1 MFRLK
6 QKERWVEL
14 PHGVRLRVAPL
25 TTVVV
30 AAAQASARRR
40 ALELLGKEELPEQEN
55 LRRGVA
61 LMLTIQALGRE
72 CIRAWE
78 GVVDEEGAMVP
89 AAPEAIEVLLS
100 HEEMAFAFFDAVMAP
115 LRVVEAEGNASGPAP
130 HGTVAAGQNTAEAAS
145 ISDAS
150 AA

>member
-1 MFRLK
+1 MFRLA

-14 PHGVRLRVAPL
+14 PHGVRLLVAPI
-25 TTVVV
+25 TTIMV
-30 AAAQASARRR
+30 AAAQAAARRR

-78 GVVDEEGAMVP
+78 NVVDEDGAAVP
-89 AAPEAIEVLLS
+89 ITPEAIEVLLS
-100 HEEMAFAFFDAVMAP
+100 HEEMAFALFDAVMTP
-115 LRVVEAEGNASGPAP
+115 LRAVEAEGNASGPAP
-130 HGTVAAGQNTAEAAS
+130 DGTSAAGQTTAEDALL
-145 ISDAS
+145 SDAS

>member
-1 MFRLK
+1 MFRLA

-25 TTVVV
+25 TTVMV
-30 AAAQASARRR
+30 AAAQAAARRR
-40 ALELLGKEELPEQEN
+40 ALELLGKEDVPEQEN

-100 HEEMAFAFFDAVMAP
+100 HEEMAFAFFDAVMTP

-145 ISDAS
+145 LSDAS

>member
-1 MFRLK
+1 MFRLA

-14 PHGVRLRVAPL
+14 PHGVRLRVAPI
-25 TTVVV
+25 TTIMV
-30 AAAQASARRR
+30 AAAQAAARRR
-40 ALELLGKEELPEQEN
+40 VLDLLGKEELPEQEN

-78 GVVDEEGAMVP
+78 NVVDEEGAAVP
-89 AAPEAIEVLLS
+89 ITPGAIEVLLS
-100 HEEMAFAFFDAVMAP
+100 HEEMAFAFFESVMNPLQAVQ
-115 LRVVEAEGNASGPAP
+115 AEGNASRPAL
-130 HGTVAAGQNTAEAAS
+130 HGTAAAGRNTAEAAPVS
-145 ISDAS
+145 NAN

>member
-1 MFRLK
+1 MFRLA

-14 PHGVRLRVAPL
+14 PHGVRLRVAPI
-25 TTVVV
+25 TTIMV

-40 ALELLGKEELPEQEN
+40 VLELLGKEEMPEQEN

-78 GVVDEEGAMVP
+78 NVVDEEGATVP
-89 AAPEAIEVLLS
+89 ITPEAIEVLLS
-100 HEEMAFAFFDAVMAP
+100 HEEMAFAFFESVMTP
-115 LRVVEAEGNASGPAP
+115 LRAVEAEGNASRPAL
-130 HGTVAAGQNTAEAAS
+130 HGTAAAGRNTAEVVPVLNANAA
-145 ISDAS
+145 
-150 AA
+150 

>member
-14 PHGVRLRVAPL
+14 PHGVRLRVAPI

-30 AAAQASARRR
+30 AAAQASARKR
-40 ALELLGKEELPEQEN
+40 AFELLGKEEIPEQEN

-78 GVVDEEGAMVP
+78 NVVDEDGAAVP
-89 AAPEAIEVLLS
+89 ITPEAIEILLS
-100 HEEMAFAFFDAVMAP
+100 HEEMAFAFFDAVMTP
-115 LRVVEAEGNASGPAP
+115 LRVVEAEGNASGPVP
-130 HGTVAAGQNTAEAAS
+130 HGTAAAGRNIAEVAP
-145 ISDAS
+145 ISDTS

>member
-1 MFRLK
+1 MFRLA

-14 PHGVRLRVAPL
+14 PHGVRLLVAPI
-25 TTVVV
+25 TTIMV
-30 AAAQASARRR
+30 AAAQAAARRR

-78 GVVDEEGAMVP
+78 NVVDDDGAMVP

-100 HEEMAFAFFDAVMAP
+100 HEEMAFAFFDAVMTP

-130 HGTVAAGQNTAEAAS
+130 HGTAAAAQNTAEAAS